1 MMTQKTQIPKK
12 GQSQS
17 QRLKN
22 QQRIRRRKGL
32 FKKVKEYSII
42 CDSDVF
48 MILRSRK
55 DGQIYTLTSD
65 SIEQWLLTLQQL
77 ETIYP
82 APIRKSLEDVACKD
96 INPISMNH

>member
-22 QQRIRRRKGL
+22 QQRIRRREGL
-32 FKKVKEYSII
+32 FKKIKEYSII

-48 MILRSRK
+48 MILRSRNN
-55 DGQIYTLTSD
+55 GQIYTLTSD
-65 SIEQWLLTLQQL
+65 SVEQWLQTLQQL
-77 ETIYP
+77 
-82 APIRKSLEDVACKD
+82 VC
-96 INPISMNH
+96 